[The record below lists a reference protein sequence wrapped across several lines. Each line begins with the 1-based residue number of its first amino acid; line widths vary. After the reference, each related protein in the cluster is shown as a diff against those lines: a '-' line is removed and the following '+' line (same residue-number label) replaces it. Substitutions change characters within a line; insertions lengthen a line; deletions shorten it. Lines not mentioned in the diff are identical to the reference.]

1 MQPHPRLGINAP
13 VEIAERRKI
22 RFSRLIVNTNLES
35 SFVAAILRRN
45 TRAHRSV
52 ARLGPPFDRC
62 GPAVLLHWMLHR
74 AMKRSAC
81 RIVARLAP
89 ARRQP

>member
-52 ARLGPPFDRC
+52 A
-62 GPAVLLHWMLHR
+62 
-74 AMKRSAC
+74 
-81 RIVARLAP
+81 
-89 ARRQP
+89 